1 MAKLPLIVGAA
12 ASALILTGYAYS
24 ASASAMPR
32 PLANGAAGL
41 FILVE
46 DEENAEVQNLLEP
59 ESDEGTPMGAE
70 KASPEGGAA
79 APKGAMEG
87 ESAEKALE
95 ETVGD
100 DGVNQ
105 IQEESI
111 PE

>member
-12 ASALILTGYAYS
+12 ASALILTGYAYG
-24 ASASAMPR
+24 ASAMPR
-32 PLANGAAGL
+32 PLPNGAAGL
-41 FILVE
+41 FVLVE

-59 ESDEGTPMGAE
+59 ESDKGTPMGAE

>member
-1 MAKLPLIVGAA
+1 MSKFPLVAGAV
-12 ASALILTGYAYS
+12 ASALILTGYAYT
-24 ASASAMPR
+24 ASAMPR
-32 PLANGAAGL
+32 LANGAAGVV
-41 FILVE
+41 ILVQ

-70 KASPEGGAA
+70 KGSPEGAAA
-79 APKGAMEG
+79 APKGAKEG

-100 DGVNQ
+100 DGINQ